1 MNYKDSRAERKFVE
15 DHELHMVKPLDAVP
29 TARDSSW
36 TKGTLAWKRGA
47 TSTDMEVVGWWVAP
61 RKRQKKTRSYKVKNT
76 ISPFEMA
83 KLRTERPK
91 RDRTA
96 MLEERAKKNVR
107 ILRSSGYS
115 MIEARLISQGLMGLD
130 RQPILQEIPEFPA
143 SDVIGDDEE

>member
-1 MNYKDSRAERKFVE
+1 
-15 DHELHMVKPLDAVP
+15 
-29 TARDSSW
+29 
-36 TKGTLAWKRGA
+36 
-47 TSTDMEVVGWWVAP
+47 
-61 RKRQKKTRSYKVKNT
+61 
-76 ISPFEMA
+76 
-83 KLRTERPK
+83 
-91 RDRTA
+91 